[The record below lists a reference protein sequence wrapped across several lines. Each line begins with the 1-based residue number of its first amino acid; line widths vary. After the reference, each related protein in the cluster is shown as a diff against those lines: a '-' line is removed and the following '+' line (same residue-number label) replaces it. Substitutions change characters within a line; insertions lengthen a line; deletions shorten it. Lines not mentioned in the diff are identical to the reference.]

1 MSIYNVNRMRVS
13 GLASGLDTEN
23 MINELMS
30 VERTKVDSLKQD
42 KKWVEWQRDAYRD
55 VTNMLR
61 GLKDEFFDV
70 AKPQSNMLSPN
81 TYRCYKVTSTEERY
95 ITASANADA
104 APGRYTIT
112 SIKMAE
118 PAKAESEVGSSF
130 DTKKS
135 LKGLGISGNID
146 GADKGKI
153 VFNINGEAFSFSED
167 DTLQKVMNEINAN
180 EKAGVN
186 LAYSSIT
193 GKLTLQTKKTGASA
207 SLNAQDADGG
217 SNFLSTF
224 GLNVNLEADATRD
237 ATVQLKIDGQSYT
250 MTSPTN
256 TFTRDGITFNLM
268 ANTVGKEIDIDV
280 SRDVDSAFNNIKNF
294 VEKYNG
300 MIDKLNNK
308 LVEKRY
314 RDYKPLTDEQKKSME
329 ESDIKL
335 WEEKSKSGVLRSDPI
350 VQNITQSMRRALIE
364 KIEGVNISLSDIGIT
379 TGQWYENGK
388 LYVNEEK
395 LKDALANRGEE
406 VEKLFCQQYKESY
419 SPDLN
424 AEERKVRYN
433 NVGIMHRFSDI
444 IQDNIR
450 TRRDKNNKKGILL
463 EKAGI
468 QGDLTDTNN
477 ILGDKIKDID
487 KRIESLNELLYRK
500 EEQYWRQ
507 FTAMEK
513 ALQNMSSQSMWLM
526 QQLGLGQ

>member
-1 MSIYNVNRMRVS
+1 
-13 GLASGLDTEN
+13 
-23 MINELMS
+23 
-30 VERTKVDSLKQD
+30 
-42 KKWVEWQRDAYRD
+42 
-55 VTNMLR
+55 
-61 GLKDEFFDV
+61 
-70 AKPQSNMLSPN
+70 
-81 TYRCYKVTSTEERY
+81 
-95 ITASANADA
+95 
-104 APGRYTIT
+104 
-112 SIKMAE
+112 
-118 PAKAESEVGSSF
+118 
-130 DTKKS
+130 
-135 LKGLGISGNID
+135 
-146 GADKGKI
+146 
-153 VFNINGEAFSFSED
+153 
-167 DTLQKVMNEINAN
+167 MNEINAN

-207 SLNAQDADGG
+207 SLNAQDADDG
-217 SNFLSTF
+217 SNFFLSTF
-224 GLNVNLEADATRD
+224 GLNNVNLEADATRD

-513 ALQNMSSQSMWLM
+513 ALQSMSSQSMWLM